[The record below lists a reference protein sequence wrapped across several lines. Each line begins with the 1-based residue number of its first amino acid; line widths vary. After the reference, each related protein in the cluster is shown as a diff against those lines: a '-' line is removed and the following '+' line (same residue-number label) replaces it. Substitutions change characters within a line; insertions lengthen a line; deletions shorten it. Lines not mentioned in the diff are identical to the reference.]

1 MFGKTE
7 KLSPIRPPPPRGA
20 VPGSVAPVCRSPGIC
35 GPDIDPDLVNF
46 AAMLSQ
52 LAGRGIKVERY
63 NLSQQPMAFVQNP
76 AVKALLDTDGIAV
89 LPVMFWDGEVHLKG
103 RYPGKEER
111 PAWFQAAFDP
121 PVIT

>member
-7 KLSPIRPPPPRGA
+7 KLSPIRHPPMKSIQVYDPPMCC
-20 VPGSVAPVCRSPGIC
+20 STGIC